1 MENFREIFRPNP
13 GVKSSSHSTWPVV
26 LTNYNVPPW
35 LASKKGFLL
44 LALIIPGPKKVRNI
58 DIYLEPL
65 VEELQQL
72 WTGVDDVYDG
82 RTERIG
88 RDRWFTLKGV
98 LLWTMHDYPGYAQVS
113 GFQTSGYAAC
123 PTCGPALP
131 VARSSHLSKQV
142 YMSYSTFLPM
152 DDPLRGTGAERN
164 TTEPPIPL
172 DMYWWE
178 QRWRDVEEGH
188 IPAERA
194 GLKRWSI
201 LHRLPYWKDL
211 MIQHLLDPMHIE
223 ANVTKSLIKRIFGEK
238 DGKPARRACEE
249 FGVHPEAWI
258 QVSDGGIESLPPAPW
273 ILTTEERKICKKRI
287 SEIRFPTGF
296 GSCLRKGF
304 EKDGPKWPSA
314 LKSHDYHI
322 LLQYVLPICLQGLGT
337 QDLRDAICDL
347 SVLMRWVCSKTI
359 RIAEIDEKELF
370 AVTTLCKLERTL
382 PPDYFDSQ
390 IHLLVHLVRE
400 VSICGPVH
408 GRWMYWLE
416 RYMKVMKDDVRQKA
430 RPEGSMAEGHRL
442 REAMFLCSNIL
453 EQLDQSSAFM
463 LREKEETH
471 LTSLKLIG
479 SGEKRRLTQI
489 EVMQAHNF
497 VLHNSAIMEEWTA
510 VYEDERRA
518 ALASRRRGRPVRFP
532 SLREFMREKL
542 LQPEALAESSGL
554 YPPIT
559 EDIRILR
566 AHEDQHL
573 IDITFHED
581 YG

>member
-1 MENFREIFRPNP
+1 MRLVVDSPA
-13 GVKSSSHSTWPVV
+13 VQHSSSHSTWPVV

-44 LALIIPGPKKVRNI
+44 LALIIPGPKKVKNI
-58 DIYLEPL
+58 HIYLEPL

-72 WTGVDDVYDG
+72 WDGVDDVYDG

-88 RDRWFTLKGV
+88 RDIWFTLKGV

-142 YMSYSTFLPM
+142 YMSYSTYLPM
-152 DDPLRGTGAERN
+152 DDPLRSTGAERN
-164 TTEPPIPL
+164 NVAPPIPL
-172 DMYWWE
+172 DMNWWE
-178 QRWRDVEEGH
+178 QRWRDVEEDH

-211 MIQHLLDPMHIE
+211 MIQHLVDPMHIE

-238 DGKPARRACEE
+238 DDKLARRACEE
-249 FGVHPEAWI
+249 FGVHQEAWI

-273 ILTTEERKICKKRI
+273 ILTTEERKICKKCI

-322 LLQYVLPICLQGLGT
+322 LLQYVLPICLQDLGT

-347 SVLMRWVCSKTI
+347 SVLMR
-359 RIAEIDEKELF
+359 
-370 AVTTLCKLERTL
+370 
-382 PPDYFDSQ
+382 
-390 IHLLVHLVRE
+390 
-400 VSICGPVH
+400 
-408 GRWMYWLE
+408 
-416 RYMKVMKDDVRQKA
+416 
-430 RPEGSMAEGHRL
+430 
-442 REAMFLCSNIL
+442 
-453 EQLDQSSAFM
+453 
-463 LREKEETH
+463 
-471 LTSLKLIG
+471 
-479 SGEKRRLTQI
+479 
-489 EVMQAHNF
+489 
-497 VLHNSAIMEEWTA
+497 
-510 VYEDERRA
+510 
-518 ALASRRRGRPVRFP
+518 
-532 SLREFMREKL
+532 
-542 LQPEALAESSGL
+542 
-554 YPPIT
+554 
-559 EDIRILR
+559 
-566 AHEDQHL
+566 
-573 IDITFHED
+573 
-581 YG
+581 

>member
-1 MENFREIFRPNP
+1 MRLVVDSPAVQHVEQTWPEFRRDPRHLRFGLASDGVSPY

-44 LALIIPGPKKVRNI
+44 LALIIPGPKKVKNI

-72 WTGVDDVYDG
+72 WDGVDDVYDG

-88 RDRWFTLKGV
+88 RDKWFTLKGV
-98 LLWTMHDYPGYAQVS
+98 LLWTVHDYPGYAQV
-113 GFQTSGYAAC
+113 
-123 PTCGPALP
+123 
-131 VARSSHLSKQV
+131 
-142 YMSYSTFLPM
+142 YMSYSTYLHM

-164 TTEPPIPL
+164 NVAPPIPL
-172 DMYWWE
+172 DMNWWE
-178 QRWRDVEEGH
+178 QRWRDVEEDH
-188 IPAERA
+188 IPVERA

-201 LHRLPYWKDL
+201 LHRLPYWKYL

-238 DGKPARRACEE
+238 DGKPTRRACEE

-258 QVSDGGIESLPPAPW
+258 Q
-273 ILTTEERKICKKRI
+273 
-287 SEIRFPTGF
+287 
-296 GSCLRKGF
+296 GF

-370 AVTTLCKLERTL
+370 AITTLCKLERTL

-442 REAMFLCSNIL
+442 REAMFLCSSIL
-453 EQLDQSSAFM
+453 EQLDKSSAFM

-479 SGEKRRLTQI
+479 SGEKRRLIQI

-510 VYEDERRA
+510 V
-518 ALASRRRGRPVRFP
+518 V
-532 SLREFMREKL
+532 
-542 LQPEALAESSGL
+542 
-554 YPPIT
+554 
-559 EDIRILR
+559 
-566 AHEDQHL
+566 
-573 IDITFHED
+573 
-581 YG
+581 

>member
-1 MENFREIFRPNP
+1 MRLVVDSTAVQHVEQ
-13 GVKSSSHSTWPVV
+13 TWPEFRR
-26 LTNYNVPPW
+26 NPP
-35 LASKKGFLL
+35 SKKGFLL

-72 WTGVDDVYDG
+72 WTGIDDVYDG

-113 GFQTSGYAAC
+113 GFQTSG
-123 PTCGPALP
+123 GKEF
-131 VARSSHLSKQV
+131 SSVETV

-152 DDPLRGTGAERN
+152 DDPLRGTRAKRN

-178 QRWRDVEEGH
+178 QRWRDVEEGR

-194 GLKRWSI
+194 GRKRWSI
-201 LHRLPYWKDL
+201 LHRLPYWNDL

-249 FGVHPEAWI
+249 FGVHPEA
-258 QVSDGGIESLPPAPW
+258 
-273 ILTTEERKICKKRI
+273 
-287 SEIRFPTGF
+287 EIRFPTGF

-322 LLQYVLPICLQGLGT
+322 LLQYVIPISLQGLGT

-347 SVLMRWVCSKTI
+347 SALMRWVCSKTI

-370 AVTTLCKLERTL
+370 ARVVEEDHSGFLLYETSCVRSSCNPKL
-382 PPDYFDSQ
+382 
-390 IHLLVHLVRE
+390 
-400 VSICGPVH
+400 
-408 GRWMYWLE
+408 
-416 RYMKVMKDDVRQKA
+416 QKRA
-430 RPEGSMAEGHRL
+430 RVY
-442 REAMFLCSNIL
+442 IL
-453 EQLDQSSAFM
+453 
-463 LREKEETH
+463 
-471 LTSLKLIG
+471 
-479 SGEKRRLTQI
+479 
-489 EVMQAHNF
+489 
-497 VLHNSAIMEEWTA
+497 
-510 VYEDERRA
+510 
-518 ALASRRRGRPVRFP
+518 
-532 SLREFMREKL
+532 
-542 LQPEALAESSGL
+542 
-554 YPPIT
+554 
-559 EDIRILR
+559 ILR
-566 AHEDQHL
+566 RTSGSWYEVL
-573 IDITFHED
+573 LTL
-581 YG
+581 

>member
-1 MENFREIFRPNP
+1 MRLVVDSPAVQHVEQTWPEFRRDPRHLRFGLASDGVSPY
-13 GVKSSSHSTWPVV
+13 GVKSSSHSIWPVV
-26 LTNYNVPPW
+26 LTNYNVSPW

-44 LALIIPGPKKVRNI
+44 LALIIPVKNI

-72 WTGVDDVYDG
+72 WDGVDDVYDG
-82 RTERIG
+82 RTEQIG
-88 RDRWFTLKGV
+88 RNRWFTLKGV

-131 VARSSHLSKQV
+131 VARVLIC
-142 YMSYSTFLPM
+142 L
-152 DDPLRGTGAERN
+152 N
-164 TTEPPIPL
+164 
-172 DMYWWE
+172 
-178 QRWRDVEEGH
+178 RDVEEGH

-211 MIQHLLDPMHIE
+211 MIQHILDPMHIE

-258 QVSDGGIESLPPAPW
+258 QV
-273 ILTTEERKICKKRI
+273 
-287 SEIRFPTGF
+287 EIRFPTGF

-304 EKDGPKWPSA
+304 EKDGPKWPST

-370 AVTTLCKLERTL
+370 AITTLCKLE
-382 PPDYFDSQ
+382 P
-390 IHLLVHLVRE
+390 
-400 VSICGPVH
+400 
-408 GRWMYWLE
+408 
-416 RYMKVMKDDVRQKA
+416 
-430 RPEGSMAEGHRL
+430 
-442 REAMFLCSNIL
+442 
-453 EQLDQSSAFM
+453 
-463 LREKEETH
+463 
-471 LTSLKLIG
+471 
-479 SGEKRRLTQI
+479 
-489 EVMQAHNF
+489 
-497 VLHNSAIMEEWTA
+497 
-510 VYEDERRA
+510 
-518 ALASRRRGRPVRFP
+518 RRRGRPFRFP
-532 SLREFMREKL
+532 SLRDFMREKL
-542 LQPEALAESSGL
+542 LQPEAPEESSGL

-559 EDIRILR
+559 EDIMVLLVGPRPTIVHDDSGLMRVNTSSTLPFTRITDEPYIYPSLVEQCFYVECSDDPEWSVAIPYIPR
-566 AHEDQHL
+566 ERHIIQDGPPLTILVDLDPVEESGR
-573 IDITFHED
+573 ISSP
-581 YG
+581 

>member
-1 MENFREIFRPNP
+1 
-13 GVKSSSHSTWPVV
+13 
-26 LTNYNVPPW
+26 
-35 LASKKGFLL
+35 
-44 LALIIPGPKKVRNI
+44 
-58 DIYLEPL
+58 
-65 VEELQQL
+65 
-72 WTGVDDVYDG
+72 
-82 RTERIG
+82 
-88 RDRWFTLKGV
+88 
-98 LLWTMHDYPGYAQVS
+98 MHDYPGYAQVS

-142 YMSYSTFLPM
+142 YMSYSTYLPM

-164 TTEPPIPL
+164 NVAPPIPL
-172 DMYWWE
+172 DMNWWE

-223 ANVTKSLIKRIFGEK
+223 TNVSKSLIKRIFGEK

-249 FGVHPEAWI
+249 FGVHLEAWI
-258 QVSDGGIESLPPAPW
+258 QVSHGGIESLPPTPW

-296 GSCLRKGF
+296 GSCLRKDF

-370 AVTTLCKLERTL
+370 AITTLCKLE
-382 PPDYFDSQ
+382 P
-390 IHLLVHLVRE
+390 
-400 VSICGPVH
+400 
-408 GRWMYWLE
+408 
-416 RYMKVMKDDVRQKA
+416 
-430 RPEGSMAEGHRL
+430 
-442 REAMFLCSNIL
+442 
-453 EQLDQSSAFM
+453 
-463 LREKEETH
+463 
-471 LTSLKLIG
+471 
-479 SGEKRRLTQI
+479 
-489 EVMQAHNF
+489 
-497 VLHNSAIMEEWTA
+497 
-510 VYEDERRA
+510 
-518 ALASRRRGRPVRFP
+518 RRRGRPFRFP
-532 SLREFMREKL
+532 SLRDFMREKL
-542 LQPEALAESSGL
+542 LQPEAPEESSGL

-559 EDIRILR
+559 EDIRVLLVGPRPTIVHDDSGLMRINTSSTLPFTRITDEPYIYPSLVEQCFYVECSDDPEWSVAIPYIPRERHIIQDRPPLTILVDLDPVEESGR
-566 AHEDQHL
+566 
-573 IDITFHED
+573 ISSP
-581 YG
+581 

>member
-1 MENFREIFRPNP
+1 MWSKLGRSLGEILAILRFGLAFDGVSPY

-72 WTGVDDVYDG
+72 WNGVDDVYDG

-98 LLWTMHDYPGYAQVS
+98 LLWTMHDYHGYAQVS

-123 PTCGPALP
+123 PTCGPGLP

-152 DDPLRGTGAERN
+152 DDPLQGTGAERN

-178 QRWRDVEEGH
+178 QRWRDVEEG
-188 IPAERA
+188 
-194 GLKRWSI
+194 
-201 LHRLPYWKDL
+201 
-211 MIQHLLDPMHIE
+211 
-223 ANVTKSLIKRIFGEK
+223 
-238 DGKPARRACEE
+238 
-249 FGVHPEAWI
+249 
-258 QVSDGGIESLPPAPW
+258 
-273 ILTTEERKICKKRI
+273 
-287 SEIRFPTGF
+287 F
-296 GSCLRKGF
+296 GSCLQKGF

-322 LLQYVLPICLQGLGT
+322 LLQYILPICLQGLGT
-337 QDLRDAICDL
+337 QDLRDAIYDL

-370 AVTTLCKLERTL
+370 AVTTLCKLERIL
-382 PPDYFDSQ
+382 PLDYFDSQ

-408 GRWMYWLE
+408 G
-416 RYMKVMKDDVRQKA
+416 K
-430 RPEGSMAEGHRL
+430 
-442 REAMFLCSNIL
+442 
-453 EQLDQSSAFM
+453 
-463 LREKEETH
+463 
-471 LTSLKLIG
+471 
-479 SGEKRRLTQI
+479 
-489 EVMQAHNF
+489 
-497 VLHNSAIMEEWTA
+497 
-510 VYEDERRA
+510 
-518 ALASRRRGRPVRFP
+518 
-532 SLREFMREKL
+532 
-542 LQPEALAESSGL
+542 
-554 YPPIT
+554 
-559 EDIRILR
+559 
-566 AHEDQHL
+566 
-573 IDITFHED
+573 
-581 YG
+581 